1 MSERVHLVSLGCPKN
16 RVDSEVMIGKIRG
29 ADCTLVDSPDEA
41 DVIVVNT
48 CSFIQPATEE
58 SIDTV
63 LEMAGYKEAGSCE
76 KLIVTGCMVQRFG
89 NALED
94 ELPEV
99 DHFRARRVPPDRRS
113 PALERF
119 SRSEDA
125 WMCRCISTTSS
136 HLVRIR
142 GRDTRLG

>member
-63 LEMAGYKEAGSCE
+63 LEMAGYKEPD
-76 KLIVTGCMVQRFG
+76 V
-89 NALED
+89 
-94 ELPEV
+94 
-99 DHFRARRVPPDRRS
+99 RREADRHRLHG
-113 PALERF
+113 PALRQC
-119 SRSEDA
+119 A
-125 WMCRCISTTSS
+125 
-136 HLVRIR
+136 R
-142 GRDTRLG
+142 GRAPRG